1 MQYEFSMAQIMSYG
15 ERRKNMKKGIHPV
28 MKNCTITCACGA
40 SFETLSNKESHNVE
54 VCNECHPFYN
64 KKAGFHKKT
73 GAVEKF
79 NRKYN
84 IEDNN

>member
-1 MQYEFSMAQIMSYG
+1 M
-15 ERRKNMKKGIHPV
+15 KLKKGIHPV

-40 SFETLSNKESHNVE
+40 SFETLSNVEVHNIE

-64 KKAGFHKKT
+64 KKSSGHKKT

-84 IEDNN
+84 IEETV

>member
-1 MQYEFSMAQIMSYG
+1 
-15 ERRKNMKKGIHPV
+15 MKKGIHPV
-28 MKNCTITCACGA
+28 MKKSTITCACGTT
-40 SFETLSNKESHNVE
+40 FETLSNQEIHNVE

-64 KKAGFHKKT
+64 KKSTGHKKT

-84 IEDNN
+84 LEDAA

>member
-1 MQYEFSMAQIMSYG
+1 
-15 ERRKNMKKGIHPV
+15 MKKGIHPE
-28 MKNCTITCACGA
+28 MKKSIFTCACG
-40 SFETLSNKESHNVE
+40 STFETLSNKEEYNVE

-64 KKAGFHKKT
+64 KKSSGHKKT

-84 IEDNN
+84 LEDN